1 MCLPQGVPGIPS
13 MEFRTLDLSPE
24 VMRMLAVLLRW
35 YKLWKSKDRIK
46 PLSKIN
52 IKKKISYSLF
62 IMYVVI
68 GQKEGIGR

>member
-1 MCLPQGVPGIPS
+1 MCLPQQVPGIPS
-13 MEFRTLDLSPE
+13 MELRTLDLSPE

-52 IKKKISYSLF
+52 IKKKISSSLF